1 MEYIFICKKCGNV
14 QEYNRKQGTIDLK
27 CEKCCNKLG
36 WESSFPPLTA
46 LNFENSAHLLLEQI
60 KKQDKE
66 NLQMVYSYVK
76 EAFDIDK
83 TFIDKWINKYESWL
97 EKYPD
102 NNDTI
107 WRERDDAFEDIICD
121 EIGENL
127 GVCIFSGILGIRNY
141 YRKPYIIIVASLI
154 EQLFNDYFREVVT
167 KKLSKYGKKIFFDK
181 YDSVGIQASI
191 DIIDSFLDESL
202 SIKMNKYSN
211 GFFDRWTTLR
221 KLRNDIIHS
230 NSTYVSKNRILK
242 INKMIRESLFVFYN
256 LKSEIYKNV
265 K

>member
-1 MEYIFICKKCGNV
+1 MKYIFICKNCGNI
-14 QEYNRKQGTIDLK
+14 QEYNKKQGTRGLK
-27 CEKCCNKLG
+27 CKKCCNEMG

-46 LNFENSAHLLLEQI
+46 LDFENSAHLLLEQS

-66 NLQMVYSYVK
+66 NLQTVYSYVK
-76 EAFDIDK
+76 EGFDVDK

-102 NNDTI
+102 NSDTV
-107 WRERDDAFEDIICD
+107 WTERDDKFEDIICY
-121 EIGENL
+121 ELGENL
-127 GVCIFSGILGIRNY
+127 GLCIFSAVHVIRNY

-167 KKLSKYGKKIFFDK
+167 KKLSQYGKNIFLDK
-181 YDSVGIQASI
+181 YDTVGIQASI

-202 SIKMNKYSN
+202 SKKMNKYSD
-211 GFFDRWTTLR
+211 GFFDKWTNLR

-230 NSTYVSKNRILK
+230 NSIYVSKIKISK
-242 INKMIRESLFVFYN
+242 INKMIEESFLVFYN
-256 LKSEIYKNV
+256 LKSEIYKN
-265 K
+265 